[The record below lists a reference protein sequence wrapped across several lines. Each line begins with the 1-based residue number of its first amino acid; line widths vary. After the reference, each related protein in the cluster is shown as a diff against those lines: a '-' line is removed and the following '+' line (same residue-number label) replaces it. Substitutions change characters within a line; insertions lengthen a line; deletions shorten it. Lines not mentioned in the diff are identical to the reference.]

1 MKKTIIF
8 VLVEPF
14 ADWEGAYLSSILLT
28 LRHDQYAI
36 KTMSLTREPIHSI
49 GGFTILPDYGIEDM
63 PADFDGVILIG
74 GNAWRTEAAQAVQGA
89 VRRALAEKK
98 VLGAI
103 CDATVFL
110 GAMGVLNNIRHT
122 SNALPELK
130 AWAKT
135 AYTNETAY
143 ICAPAVRDG
152 KIITANGTAALEF
165 AREVL
170 LALDAAPENQISEW
184 YEFFKKGIYQAPLPK
199 L

>member
-49 GGFTILPDYGIEDM
+49 GGFTILPDYGVEDM

-74 GNAWRTEAAQAVQGA
+74 GNAWRTEAAQAVQGV

-130 AWAKT
+130 AWAKN

-143 ICAPAVRDG
+143 VDEPAVRDG

-170 LALDAAPENQISEW
+170 LALEAAPAKQISEW

>member
-8 VLVEPF
+8 VLAEPF

-28 LRHDQYAI
+28 SRPGEYEI

-49 GGFTILPDYGIEDM
+49 GGFTILPDYTIEDM

-74 GNAWRTEAAQAVQGA
+74 GNSWRTEAAKSFRTV

-110 GAMGVLNNIRHT
+110 GAMGVLNEIQHT
-122 SNALPELK
+122 SNALPDLK
-130 AWAKT
+130 AWAQT
-135 AYTNETAY
+135 AYTNEAGY

-152 KIITANGTAALEF
+152 KVITANGTAALEF
-165 AREVL
+165 AREVMI
-170 LALDAAPENQISEW
+170 ALQAAPEEQILEW
-184 YEFFKKGIYQAPLPK
+184 YEFFKKGMYEAPLPR